1 MKNYIYISK
10 LGLWVEF
17 FVEFFMMND
26 IAIHQINVGSFKIL
40 EFLIENSFI

>member
-17 FVEFFMMND
+17 FVEFFVMND
-26 IAIHQINVGSFKIL
+26 IDIH
-40 EFLIENSFI
+40 